1 MKKRLGFTLVE
12 ILVAM
17 VAGTLILITLYSVY
31 VVNSQSYR
39 RSINQQELAQNAR
52 ISLERMSR
60 DIRQADRI
68 VTPLPPTATD
78 PLNPPP
84 SYIQFQDGH
93 ETTKIQYIKYYLTD
107 HNLKRQMIHYSFSSD
122 PNTWV
127 AWNVQD
133 QYGNL
138 PDEIIDPA
146 LDAVKADKISALKFY
161 GQKIIEMELQVA
173 NTENTFNFR
182 TKVWGRNIQ

>member
-1 MKKRLGFTLVE
+1 MKKSFTLIEV
-12 ILVAM
+12 LVAI
-17 VAGTLILITLYSVY
+17 VASTLVLIALYSVY
-31 VVNSQSYR
+31 VVNSKSYR
-39 RSINQQELAQNAR
+39 KSVNQQELAQNAR

-68 VTPLPPTATD
+68 VTALPLTADD

-107 HNLKRQMIHYSFSSD
+107 HSLKRQLIHYYFSSD
-122 PNTWV
+122 PTTWV
-127 AWNVQD
+127 AWNAED
-133 QYGNL
+133 QFGA
-138 PDEIIDPA
+138 PPTESIDEDFT
-146 LDAVKADKISALKFY
+146 KADKVSLLKFY
-161 GQKIIEMELQVA
+161 GNKVIEVEIQV
-173 NTENTFNFR
+173 TDEVNTFDFR